1 MGTSPRAERERVLEA
16 FGRHRMHAHSPAAM
30 IAVGDLVR
38 VPGSDTSFVQEGEVG
53 TAIAVSDEQDLA
65 ASSRCVVTVRLRL
78 GHLRPV
84 VAVALAHLRG
94 QRHNCLFPG
103 RLGHVQARVV

>member
-1 MGTSPRAERERVLEA
+1 MVPGTRAFTDTELTRKLCGTRSGNCTPAMGTSPRAERERVLEA

-53 TAIAVSDEQDLA
+53 TAIAVSDE
-65 ASSRCVVTVRLRL
+65 
-78 GHLRPV
+78 
-84 VAVALAHLRG
+84 
-94 QRHNCLFPG
+94 
-103 RLGHVQARVV
+103 